1 MVNAESTVIGACQVI
16 RKTDP
21 NTGTTFFEVRCPTG
35 MAQVF
40 RDRVYIYGP
49 WERSAR
55 AYFDKYVYQG
65 VEGRVR
71 AVEPIEEPLAQSF
84 EDLGLRIGAEE
95 PHELYEAIEEK
106 LGGRRRRFLFF

>member
-1 MVNAESTVIGACQVI
+1 MVNAESTVIGACQVT

-21 NTGTTFFEVRCPTG
+21 DTGTTFFEVKCPTG

-65 VEGRVR
+65 IEGRVR
-71 AVEPIEEPLAQSF
+71 TVEPIEESLAQSF

-106 LGGRRRRFLFF
+106 LGARRRRFLFF

>member
-1 MVNAESTVIGACQVI
+1 MVNGEYTVIGACEI
-16 RKTDP
+16 RRKTDP
-21 NTGTTFFEVRCPTG
+21 DTGTYFEIKCPQG
-35 MAQVF
+35 LAQVF

-71 AVEPIEEPLAQSF
+71 SVEPIEEPLSQSF
-84 EDLGLRIGAEE
+84 EELGLKIGAEE

-106 LGGRRRRFLFF
+106 LGFRRRRFLFF

>member
-1 MVNAESTVIGACQVI
+1 MVNAESTVIGACQVT
-16 RKTDP
+16 RKIDTE
-21 NTGTTFFEVRCPTG
+21 TGATFFEVKCPTG
-35 MAQVF
+35 LAQVF

-55 AYFDKYVYQG
+55 AYFDRYVYQG
-65 VEGRVR
+65 IEGRVR
-71 AVEPIEEPLAQSF
+71 TVEPIEESLAQSF

-95 PHELYEAIEEK
+95 PHELYEALEER

>member
-1 MVNAESTVIGACQVI
+1 MVNAESTVIGACEI
-16 RKTDP
+16 RRKTDP
-21 NTGTTFFEVRCPTG
+21 DTGVMFFEVKCPSG
-35 MAQVF
+35 LARVF

-65 VEGRVR
+65 VEGRVS

-84 EDLGLRIGAEE
+84 EELGLKIGAEE

-106 LGGRRRRFLFF
+106 LGFRKRRFLFF